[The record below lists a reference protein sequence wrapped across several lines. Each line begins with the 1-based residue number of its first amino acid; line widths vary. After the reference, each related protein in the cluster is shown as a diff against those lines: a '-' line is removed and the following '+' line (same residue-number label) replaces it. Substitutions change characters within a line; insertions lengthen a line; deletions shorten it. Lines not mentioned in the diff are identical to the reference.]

1 MALTQVTTRGIS
13 KGVEIVLS
21 QGLQGDP
28 SLSFSA
34 DEDTGLYSS
43 AAGYIDFTSNGTT
56 VLSIGPDG
64 LNFPSGAATPFLFNG
79 SPIVTFNSGS
89 LNVAN
94 GKQLIVPQGAVSAPS
109 IAYEGDT
116 DTGVFSSGDGQI
128 DFVSNGAVK
137 LSVNSSGLVL
147 PTGSTGSSINIT
159 NSLRNIYVSAND
171 TLATDSLTNNGRS
184 MNRPFKTIERAILE
198 AAVQSWQNGPGDEAG
213 EYGADLFEFFT
224 IIVFPGEYTIDN
236 RPGDATNANVLVK
249 TGYTDAT
256 LMENIYKMNAVNGG
270 VIVPRGTSIVGL
282 DLRKTIFRP
291 KYVPSPVDNSAGN
304 TALFRV
310 TGGCYF
316 WQFTVK
322 DTNLGNNTY
331 KSATATYTGSGADVM
346 PASHHKVTVFEYAS
360 YPDLSTYYSK
370 IDKFSVL
377 DDIVLQGNRYGD
389 ARDLLEANKNF
400 IAEVAVSRM
409 LTNFPSFSVPGGR
422 VNCEDDI
429 RDVVEAVAYNVA
441 YGANNKVHD
450 AANLYVNGGALQ
462 HLVGEETQSVYAFN
476 QARNIALEV
485 INNVSVTV
493 QTGDTALTQVKDL
506 TITADAATGS
516 NTDPASCA
524 NVKSAI
530 TTLFAIITDTISTP
544 ASLASVTKTS
554 PAVAPSSE
562 DYIQRIEENR
572 IVGSLAQATTADTVG
587 SASPYIF
594 NVSLR
599 SVFGM
604 NGLHADGSRATGFK
618 SMVLAQY
625 TGIGL
630 QKDNRAFV
638 GSNTAQGIVQTNAEG
653 NEYRVDPDS
662 EYRDDWRHFH
672 IKASND
678 GFLQVVSVFAVGN
691 ADHFLAE
698 SGGDMSITNSNSNFG
713 NVALKS
719 VSHRPT
725 AFTQDAGGYIVG
737 VAPPRGIDS
746 TKDNLVSMAEID
758 VATTVSKYGTAAAGG
773 SASTANFR
781 RIYIKI
787 NNKAELKE
795 SEIPEFYTTN
805 SSGTITKAELLVSGL
820 DYNLGKRNYSD
831 SNPEA
836 VYAFLPA
843 TPTDASSKLFGTRL
857 RARDASIDP
866 AVTQNSVSTKNDVR
880 SFYAWEYSQ
889 TVSGED
895 LGRVCLLVADQ
906 RAGGSSTINGIP
918 QTFNVT
924 LNGTNQYNDILTTST
939 VTVDAKLS
947 NASGTDVAATT
958 QSSPIKVRVT
968 VDGTTKQITNVAI
981 FQGTN
986 GNAGNLQAGQGFAVG
1001 NNLRLIDGVGTALGT
1016 RTGSGPV
1023 VISVATITSETGVT
1037 FAPGNNKPEGYI
1049 PFSSI
1054 GARYAP
1060 IDENDPLTSQ
1070 LPKELS
1076 LLRRLTQ
1083 RVDTSGDNQTSD
1095 GGTDQFEFD
1104 SNTTANIYIKRIT
1117 DDRNNFGD
1125 GELVWRAI
1133 YKMPKGTSGSQ
1144 ELKPPEA
1151 RFTLQLRDNAATYPF
1166 TYDGSN
1172 NFPKSYYIYRVE
1184 TLIDYKYTQRDGYY
1198 LLTMLDGNVYVK
1210 DDGAGNTSNFGNT
1223 IEYGVQTTSGAGYT
1237 VADTTIT
1244 GFGIS
1249 QNINYLYPEVDLDNP
1264 KWNPRPSLSR
1274 YRTDVGNTLPTDA
1287 SLASHGYD
1295 RITQYSITSEGM
1307 RGFLNNVL
1315 GGGSITAN
1323 LSNELNLTT
1332 YFGASS
1338 VSETKMIEPYTAA
1351 GDNTYGK
1358 NKSVVTEF
1366 VNDVPTF
1373 SDRCIMFGSNVTTS
1387 ATAGTPVNLHRPSI
1401 LRASGHTWEYVG
1413 YGPGN
1418 YSTGLPRFQTKVLSL
1433 QQQVNAQQIESSGGF
1448 VASSGTNSNGDFFI
1462 GNQII
1467 DTKGNQSSTLNFP
1480 KVKTSADNKLID
1492 FDDIGSLSSNSSA
1505 SSFNPSSFSA
1515 TLTESLASLQ
1525 QAQKNSF
1532 KTQNLDASAATI
1544 GTLKINTK
1552 LEIAST
1558 VFQTAGSY
1566 PAASQTEIGFT
1577 QRAQQDWFNLNK
1589 TSSDWTLQADRFI
1602 SPKDLDDWAVKNAF
1616 ITTVPADWPLALAD
1630 IPAAATFT
1638 VNNAGQV
1645 TDEASLQ
1652 LSSNFNMIPLGSITD
1667 PRWYDSSSTVTK
1679 LVLGSI
1685 TDISDYNG
1693 RSGNIYVTYPSEVK
1707 LGSILPENVWEPVDL
1722 NWRSIDDTTGAP
1734 VTYLKGTQFLITY
1747 YISGG
1752 KMIYV
1757 TNVIN

>member
-21 QGLQGDP
+21 QGLTGDP

-56 VLSIGPDG
+56 VLSIGPSG

-94 GKQLIVPQGAVSAPS
+94 GKQLIVPQGSVAAPS

-137 LSVNSSGLVL
+137 LSVNASGLVL

-184 MNRPFKTIERAILE
+184 MNRPFKTIERALLE

-213 EYGADLFEFFT
+213 EYGADLFEYFT
-224 IIVFPGEYTIDN
+224 IIVFPGEYNIDN

-249 TGYTDAT
+249 TGYTDETLLQNLYRLNAT
-256 LMENIYKMNAVNGG
+256 DGG
-270 VIVPRGTSIVGL
+270 VVVPRGTSIVGL

-291 KYVPSPVDNSAGN
+291 KYVPSPVDNSAGR
-304 TALFRV
+304 TALFCV

-322 DTNLGNNTY
+322 DTSLGNNTY
-331 KSATATYTGSGADVM
+331 KSASATYTGSGADVM
-346 PASHHKVTVFEYAS
+346 PASHHKLTVFEYAS
-360 YPDLSTYYSK
+360 YPDLDVYYSK
-370 IDKFSVL
+370 IDKYSVL

-389 ARDLLEANKNF
+389 ARDLLEANKRF
-400 IAEVAVSRM
+400 IAEVAVSRT
-409 LTNFPSFSVPGGR
+409 LTNFPTFSVPGGR
-422 VNCEDDI
+422 ANCEDDI
-429 RDVVEAVAYNVA
+429 EDVIEAVAYNVA
-441 YGANNKVHD
+441 YGANNQVWD

-462 HLVGEETQSVYAFN
+462 HLVGEETESVYAFN

-493 QTGDTALTQVKDL
+493 QAGDTTLTQVKDL
-506 TITADAATGS
+506 TITADSATGS

-524 NVKSAI
+524 NVRSAI
-530 TTLFAIITDTISTP
+530 TTLFAVVTATITTP
-544 ASLASVTKTS
+544 SSLAGVTRTT
-554 PAVAPSSE
+554 PAVAPASE

-572 IVGSLAQATTADTVG
+572 IVGSLAQASTADTVA

-638 GSNTAQGIVQTNAEG
+638 GTNTAQGIVQTNSEG

-662 EYRDDWRHFH
+662 VYRDDWRHFH

-719 VSHRPT
+719 ISHRPG
-725 AFTQDAGGYIVG
+725 AFTQDSGGYIIG

-746 TKDNLVSMAEID
+746 TKDNLISMAEID
-758 VATTVSKYGTAAAGG
+758 VGQTVTAYNAL
-773 SASTANFR
+773 SNANKGNFKK
-781 RIYIKI
+781 IYIKI
-787 NNKAELKE
+787 NGNSEVKE
-795 SEIPEFYTTN
+795 SDIPEFYTTN
-805 SSGTITKAELLVSGL
+805 SIGTITTAELLVSGL

-831 SNPEA
+831 NNPEA

-843 TPTDASSKLFGTRL
+843 TPTDATSKLFAARL

-866 AVTQNSVSTKNDVR
+866 AVSQNGVTTKNDIR

-889 TVSGED
+889 TSGGDD
-895 LGRVCLLVADQ
+895 LGRVCLLVNDFRTA
-906 RAGGSSTINGIP
+906 GSSTITGIP
-918 QTFNVT
+918 QTFNIT
-924 LNGTNQYNDILTTST
+924 SNGTNQYQDILTTTT
-939 VTVDAKLS
+939 VIVDAQLS
-947 NASGTDVAATT
+947 NSGGTPVASTG
-958 QSSPIKVRVT
+958 QSTPIKVNCT
-968 VDGTTKQITNVAI
+968 VDGTSKQITSVTIYNP
-981 FQGTN
+981 N
-986 GNAGNLQAGQGFAVG
+986 N
-1001 NNLRLIDGVGTALGT
+1001 NNLEAGSGFSTSDYLRLVDGVGTALGT
-1016 RTGSGPV
+1016 RTGSNPV
-1023 VISVATITSETGVT
+1023 VIQVATITSATGVS
-1037 FAPGNNKPEGYI
+1037 FAAGNIKPSGYI

-1054 GARYAP
+1054 GTRYSP
-1060 IDENDPLTSQ
+1060 YDTSDPLTSQ
-1070 LPKELS
+1070 SASELS

-1083 RVDTSGDNQTSD
+1083 RVDTNGDNQTSD
-1095 GGTDQFEFD
+1095 GGADNFEFD
-1104 SNTTANIYIKRIT
+1104 SNTTANIYIKRVS
-1117 DDRNNFGD
+1117 DDRSNFGN
-1125 GELVWRAI
+1125 GELLWRAI
-1133 YKMPKGTSGSQ
+1133 YKMPKGATGSQ
-1144 ELKPPEA
+1144 ELRPPEA
-1151 RFTLQLRDNAATYPF
+1151 RFTLQLRDTAATYPF

-1172 NFPKSYYIYRVE
+1172 NFPKSYYIYKVE
-1184 TLIDYKYTQRDGYY
+1184 PLIEYQYTQRDGYY
-1198 LLTMLDGNVYVK
+1198 LLTLLDGNVYVK

-1223 IEYGVQTTSGAGYT
+1223 IQYGVQTTSGSGYT
-1237 VADTTIT
+1237 VTDTTIT
-1244 GFGIS
+1244 GFGAP

-1264 KWNPRPSLSR
+1264 KWNPRPSVSR
-1274 YRTDVGNTLPTDA
+1274 YRTDVGNTLPIDS
-1287 SLASHGYD
+1287 SLATHGYD

-1315 GGGSITAN
+1315 GGGSITSN

-1338 VSETKMIEPYTAA
+1338 VSETKMIEPYTLSS
-1351 GDNTYGK
+1351 DNTYGK
-1358 NKSVVTEF
+1358 NLSVVTQF
-1366 VNDVPTF
+1366 VNNVPTF
-1373 SDRCIMFGSNVTTS
+1373 SSRCILFGSNVTTS

-1525 QAQKNSF
+1525 QAQQNSF
-1532 KTQNLDASAATI
+1532 KTANLEATTATV
-1544 GTLKINTK
+1544 GTLKIQSK
-1552 LEIAST
+1552 LEIASS
-1558 VFQTAGSY
+1558 VFQTSGNY
-1566 PAASQTEIGFT
+1566 PAASQTNIGFT

-1589 TSSDWTLQADRFI
+1589 TSADWTAQSDRFI

-1616 ITTVPADWPLALAD
+1616 ITTVPVDWPLALND
-1630 IPAAATFT
+1630 IPASQTFT

-1645 TDEASLQ
+1645 TDEESMQ
-1652 LSSNFNMIPLGSITD
+1652 LSSNFNMIPLGSVTD
-1667 PRWYDSSSTVTK
+1667 SRWYDTATTVTK

-1722 NWRSIDDTTGAP
+1722 NWRSIDDTSGAP

-1757 TNVIN
+1757 TNVVN

>member
-21 QGLQGDP
+21 QGLTGDP

-249 TGYTDAT
+249 TSYTDAT
-256 LMENIYKMNAVNGG
+256 LMENIYKMNAVSGG

-462 HLVGEETQSVYAFN
+462 HLVGEETESIYAFN

-530 TTLFAIITDTISTP
+530 TTLFAIITDTIATP
-544 ASLASVTKTS
+544 SSLAGVTKTS

-572 IVGSLAQATTADTVG
+572 VVGSLAQATTADTVG

-638 GSNTAQGIVQTNAEG
+638 GSNTAQGVVQTNAEG

-662 EYRDDWRHFH
+662 VYRDDWRHFH

-725 AFTQDAGGYIVG
+725 AFNQDAGGFIIG

-758 VATTVSKYGTAAAGG
+758 IGHTVSAYNALSNANKG
-773 SASTANFR
+773 NFR

-787 NNKAELKE
+787 GGKE
-795 SEIPEFYTTN
+795 EIKETDIPEFYTTN
-805 SSGTITKAELLVSGL
+805 SGGTITKAELLVSGL

-831 SNPEA
+831 SSPEA

-843 TPTDASSKLFGTRL
+843 TPTDATSKLFGARL
-857 RARDASIDP
+857 RPRNASIDP

-889 TVSGED
+889 TVNGED
-895 LGRVCLLVADQ
+895 LGRVCLLVDDQ
-906 RAGGSSTINGIP
+906 RAAGSSTITGIP
-918 QTFNVT
+918 QTFSVT
-924 LNGTNQYNDILTTST
+924 ANGTNQYNDILTTTT
-939 VTVDAKLS
+939 VLVDAKLS

-958 QSSPIKVRVT
+958 QSSPIKVNVT
-968 VDGTTKQITNVAI
+968 VDGGTKQITSVTIYNP
-981 FQGTN
+981 N
-986 GNAGNLQAGQGFAVG
+986 NNNLQAGSGFAVG
-1001 NNLRLIDGVGTALGT
+1001 NNLRLVDGVGTALGT

-1023 VISVATITSETGVT
+1023 VITVGTITSETGVS
-1037 FAPGNNKPEGYI
+1037 FAAGNIKPAGYI

-1054 GARYAP
+1054 GTRYYPFDTDSA
-1060 IDENDPLTSQ
+1060 LTAQPSTDY
-1070 LPKELS
+1070 LS

-1083 RVDTSGDNQTSD
+1083 RVDTNGDNQTSD
-1095 GGTDQFEFD
+1095 GGADLFEF
-1104 SNTTANIYIKRIT
+1104 SANTSANIYIKRIS
-1117 DDRNNFGD
+1117 DDRSNFGN
-1125 GELVWRAI
+1125 GELLWRAI

-1144 ELKPPEA
+1144 ELRPPEA

-1172 NFPKSYYIYRVE
+1172 NFPKSYYIYKVE
-1184 TLIDYKYTQRDGYY
+1184 PLIEYKYTQRDGYY

-1223 IEYGVQTTSGAGYT
+1223 IQYGVQTTSGSGYT
-1237 VADTTIT
+1237 VADTTVT
-1244 GFGIS
+1244 GFGIP

-1264 KWNPRPSLSR
+1264 KWNPRPSTSR
-1274 YRTDVGNTLPTDA
+1274 YRNDVGNTLPIDTN
-1287 SLASHGYD
+1287 LATHGYD
-1295 RITQYSITSEGM
+1295 RITQYSISSEGM

-1338 VSETKMIEPYTAA
+1338 VTETKMIEPYSAA
-1351 GDNTYGK
+1351 GDNSYGK

-1525 QAQKNSF
+1525 QAQQNSF
-1532 KTQNLDASAATI
+1532 KTANLEATAATI
-1544 GTLKINTK
+1544 GTLKIQSK
-1552 LEIAST
+1552 IEIASS
-1558 VFQTAGSY
+1558 VFQTSGNY
-1566 PAASQTEIGFT
+1566 PAASQTNIGFT
-1577 QRAQQDWFNLNK
+1577 QRAQQDWFNLSK
-1589 TSSDWTLQADRFI
+1589 TSADWTAQSDRFI
-1602 SPKDLDDWAVKNAF
+1602 SPKDLDDWANKNAF
-1616 ITTVPADWPLALAD
+1616 ITTVPADWPLALND

-1638 VNNAGQV
+1638 VNNAGNV
-1645 TDEASLQ
+1645 SDVASLQ

-1667 PRWYDSSSTVTK
+1667 PRWYDSTSTVTK

-1685 TDISDYNG
+1685 SNISDYNG

>member
-21 QGLQGDP
+21 AGLTGDP
-28 SLSFSA
+28 SLAWSG
-34 DEDTGLYSS
+34 DESTGLYSS
-43 AAGYIDFTSNGTT
+43 ATGTTDFTSTGTT
-56 VLSIGPDG
+56 VLSIGPNG
-64 LNFPSGAATPFLFNG
+64 INFPSGAATPFLFNG

-94 GKQLIVPQGAVSAPS
+94 GKQFIVPQGSVSAPS

-137 LSVNSSGLVL
+137 LSVNADGLVL

-184 MNRPFKTIERAILE
+184 LNRPFKTIERALLE
-198 AAVQSWQNGPGDEAG
+198 AAVQSWQNGPGNEAG

-224 IIVFPGEYTIDN
+224 IIIFPGEYTVDN
-236 RPGDATNANVLVK
+236 RPGDGTNANVLVR

-256 LMENIYKMNAVNGG
+256 LMDNIYRLNAVNGG
-270 VIVPRGTSIVGL
+270 IVVPRGTSLVGL
-282 DLRKTIFRP
+282 DLRKTIIRP
-291 KYVPSPVDNSAGN
+291 KYVPSPVDNSAGRS
-304 TALFRV
+304 AIFRV

-316 WQFTVK
+316 WQFTIK
-322 DTNLGNNTY
+322 DTILGNNTY
-331 KSATATYTGSGADVM
+331 KSASSTYTGSGADVM
-346 PASHHKVTVFEYAS
+346 PASHHKLTVFEYAS

-370 IDKFSVL
+370 IDKFSIL
-377 DDIVLQGNRYGD
+377 DDIVLQGNRFGD
-389 ARDLLEANKNF
+389 ARDLLEANKKF

-429 RDVVEAVAYNVA
+429 EDVVEAIAYNVA
-441 YGANNKVHD
+441 FGANNKTWD

-462 HLVGEETQSVYAFN
+462 HLVGEETESIYAFN

-493 QTGDTALTQVKDL
+493 QTGDTNLTQVKDL
-506 TITADAATGS
+506 TITADPATGS
-516 NTDPASCA
+516 NTDAASCA
-524 NVKSAI
+524 NVRSAI
-530 TTLFAIITDTISTP
+530 TTLFALVTNTITTP
-544 ASLASVTKTS
+544 SSLAGVTRTT

-572 IVGSLAQATTADTVG
+572 IVGSLAQASTADTVA

-599 SVFGM
+599 SVFGL

-630 QKDNRAFV
+630 QKDNRAFI
-638 GSNTAQGIVQTNAEG
+638 GSNTAQGIVQTNAQG
-653 NEYRVDPDS
+653 NEYRIDPDS
-662 EYRDDWRHFH
+662 VYRDDWRHFH

-719 VSHRPT
+719 VSHRPQS
-725 AFTQDAGGYIVG
+725 FTQDSGGFIVG

-746 TKDNLVSMAEID
+746 SKDTLISMAEID
-758 VATTVSKYGTAAAGG
+758 VGQTVSAYNALSNSNKG
-773 SASTANFR
+773 NFK

-787 NNKAELKE
+787 GGKSEIKE
-795 SEIPEFYTTN
+795 SEIPEFYTTD
-805 SSGTITKAELLVSGL
+805 SSDNVTKAELLVSGI

-831 SNPEA
+831 NTPEA

-843 TPTDASSKLFGTRL
+843 TPTDATSQLFGARL
-857 RARDASIDP
+857 RARNASIDP
-866 AVTQNSVSTKNDVR
+866 AVTQNSVATKNDVR

-889 TVSGED
+889 TVSGDD
-895 LGRVCLLVADQ
+895 LGRVCLLVDDG
-906 RAGGSSTINGIP
+906 RAAGSSNITGIP
-918 QTFNVT
+918 QTFSVT
-924 LNGTNQYNDILTTST
+924 QGGSNQYQDILTTST
-939 VTVDAKLS
+939 ILVDAKVS
-947 NASGTDVAATT
+947 NSSGVDVQNPT
-958 QSSPIKVRVT
+958 QSSPIKVQVT
-968 VDGTTKQITNVAI
+968 VDGTSKQITAVNI
-981 FQGTN
+981 YDPN
-986 GNAGNLQAGQGFAVG
+986 NNNLEAGSGFAV
-1001 NNLRLIDGVGTALGT
+1001 NDYLRLIDGVGTGLGT
-1016 RTGSGPV
+1016 RTGSDIT
-1023 VISVATITSETGVT
+1023 VIQVGTITSETGVS
-1037 FAPGNNKPEGYI
+1037 FAAGNIKPIGYI

-1054 GARYAP
+1054 GTRYYPLIEDTA
-1060 IDENDPLTSQ
+1060 LTSQ
-1070 LPKELS
+1070 SAPYLS

-1083 RVDTSGDNQTSD
+1083 RVDTNGDNQTSD
-1095 GGTDQFEFD
+1095 GGADNFEFNAD
-1104 SNTTANIYIKRIT
+1104 TTVNIYIKRLT
-1117 DDRNNFGD
+1117 DNRSSFGN

-1133 YKMPKGTSGSQ
+1133 YKMPKGTTGSQ
-1144 ELKPPEA
+1144 ELRPPEA
-1151 RFTLQLRDNAATYPF
+1151 RFTIQLRDNAATYPF

-1172 NFPKSYYIYRVE
+1172 SFPRSYYIYRVE
-1184 TLIDYKYTQRDGYY
+1184 PLIEYQYTARDGYY
-1198 LLTMLDGNVYVK
+1198 LLTLLDGNIYTK
-1210 DDGAGNTSNFGNT
+1210 NDNTTFGNT
-1223 IEYGVQTTSGAGYT
+1223 IEFGSQTVSGEGYT
-1237 VADTTIT
+1237 VTDTTIT

-1249 QNINYLYPEVDLDNP
+1249 QNINYLYPETDLDNP
-1264 KWNPRPSLSR
+1264 KWNPRPALSK
-1274 YRTDVGNTLPTDA
+1274 YRDDVGNTLPIDDNLT
-1287 SLASHGYD
+1287 SHGYD
-1295 RITQYSITSEGM
+1295 RITQYSITSESM

-1323 LSNELNLTT
+1323 LTNELNLTT

-1338 VSETKMIEPYTAA
+1338 VSENKMIEPYTASS
-1351 GDNTYGK
+1351 DNAYGK
-1358 NKSVVTEF
+1358 DKPVVTEF
-1366 VNDVPTF
+1366 ASNIPQF
-1373 SDRCIMFGSNVTTS
+1373 SDRNILFGNNITSS
-1387 ATAGTPVNLHRPSI
+1387 ATAGVPVNLHRPSI

-1462 GNQII
+1462 GNQVI

-1480 KVKTSADNKLID
+1480 KVKTSAENKLID

-1505 SSFNPSSFSA
+1505 SSFNPSSFSNA
-1515 TLTESLASLQ
+1515 LTESLASLQ
-1525 QAQKNSF
+1525 QAQQNSF
-1532 KTQNLDASAATI
+1532 KTANLSADSATI
-1544 GTLKINTK
+1544 GTLKITSS

-1558 VFQTAGSY
+1558 VFQTTGNY
-1566 PAASQTEIGFT
+1566 PASSQTTIGFS
-1577 QRAQQDWFNLNK
+1577 QRAQQDWFNLDK
-1589 TSSDWTLQADRFI
+1589 SSNDWNAQADRYI
-1602 SPKDLDDWAVKNAF
+1602 SPKDLDDWANKNAF

-1630 IPAAATFT
+1630 IPAAAQFT
-1638 VNNAGQV
+1638 VNNAGNV
-1645 TDEASLQ
+1645 TDTESLIV
-1652 LSSNFNMIPLGSITD
+1652 SSNFNMVPLGSITD
-1667 PRWYDSSSTVTK
+1667 ARWYDSSSTVTK
-1679 LVLGSI
+1679 LVMGSI
-1685 TDISDYNG
+1685 SNLANYNG
-1693 RSGNIYVTYPSEVK
+1693 RSGAVYVTYPSEVK

-1722 NWRSIDDTTGAP
+1722 NWRSLDDLTGQP
-1734 VTYLKGTQFLITY
+1734 VTYLKGTIFLITY
-1747 YISGG
+1747 YINDG

-1757 TNVIN
+1757 TNVIS

>member
-21 QGLQGDP
+21 SGLTGDP
-28 SLSFSA
+28 SLAWSG
-34 DEDTGLYSS
+34 DESTGLYSS
-43 AAGYIDFTSNGTT
+43 ATGYTDFTTTGTT
-56 VLSIGPDG
+56 ILSIGPNG
-64 LNFPSGAATPFLFNG
+64 INFPSGAATPFLFNG

-89 LNVAN
+89 LNVAS
-94 GKQLIVPQGAVSAPS
+94 GKQFIVPQGSVSAPS

-137 LSVNSSGLVL
+137 LSVNASGLVL

-184 MNRPFKTIERAILE
+184 LNRPFKSIERALLE
-198 AAVQSWQNGPGDEAG
+198 AAVQSWQNGPGDESG

-236 RPGDATNANVLVK
+236 RPGDATNANVLVN
-249 TGYTDAT
+249 TSYTDAT
-256 LMENIYKMNAVNGG
+256 LMENIYRLNAVNGG
-270 VIVPRGTSIVGL
+270 VIVPRGTSLVGL
-282 DLRKTIFRP
+282 DLRKTIIRP
-291 KYVPSPVDNSAGN
+291 KYVPSPVDNSAQRS
-304 TALFRV
+304 ALFRV

-322 DTNLGNNTY
+322 DTILGNNTY
-331 KSATATYTGSGADVM
+331 KSATSTYTGTGADVM
-346 PASHHKVTVFEYAS
+346 PASHHKLTAFEYAS
-360 YPDLSTYYSK
+360 YPDLDTYYTK
-370 IDKFSVL
+370 IDKYSVL
-377 DDIVLQGNRYGD
+377 DDIVLQGNRFGD
-389 ARDLLEANKNF
+389 ARDLIIANKKF

-409 LTNFPSFSVPGGR
+409 LTNFSSFSVPGGR

-429 RDVVEAVAYNVA
+429 EDVLEAVGFNVA
-441 YGANNKVHD
+441 YGANSKVWD

-462 HLVGEETQSVYAFN
+462 HLVGEETESIYAFN

-493 QTGDTALTQVKDL
+493 QVGDTSLTQVKDL
-506 TITADAATGS
+506 TITADPTTSS
-516 NTDPASCA
+516 NTDANSCA

-530 TTLFAIITDTISTP
+530 TNMFALVTNTITTP
-544 ASLASVTKTS
+544 TSLASVTRTT
-554 PAVAPSSE
+554 PAVAPASE

-572 IVGSLAQATTADTVG
+572 IVGSLAQASTADTVA

-599 SVFGM
+599 SVFGL

-630 QKDNRAFV
+630 QKDNRAFL
-638 GSNTAQGIVQTNAEG
+638 GTNIAQGIVQTNSDG

-662 EYRDDWRHFH
+662 VYRDDWRHFH

-698 SGGDMSITNSNSNFG
+698 TGGDMSITNSNSNFG

-719 VSHRPT
+719 VSHRPQS
-725 AFTQDAGGYIVG
+725 FTQDSGGFIIG
-737 VAPPRGIDS
+737 VTPPRGIDS
-746 TKDNLVSMAEID
+746 TKDNLVSMSEID
-758 VATTVSKYGTAAAGG
+758 VGQTVAGYNALSNSNKG
-773 SASTANFR
+773 NYK

-787 NNKAELKE
+787 GGVSELKE
-795 SEIPEFYTTN
+795 SDIPEFYTTN
-805 SSGTITKAELLVSGL
+805 SSDVVTKAELLVSGL

-831 SNPEA
+831 NSPEA

-843 TPTDASSKLFGTRL
+843 TPTDATSKLFGARL

-866 AVTQNSVSTKNDVR
+866 ATSQNGTATKNDVR

-889 TVSGED
+889 TVGGED
-895 LGRVCLLVADQ
+895 LGRVCLLVDDN
-906 RAGGSSTINGIP
+906 RAAGSSTITGIP
-918 QTFNVT
+918 QSFSVT
-924 LNGTNQYNDILTTST
+924 QGGSNTYSDILTTT
-939 VTVDAKLS
+939 TILVDAKVS
-947 NASGTDVAATT
+947 DSSGNDVANPT
-958 QSSPIKVRVT
+958 QSSPIKVNVT
-968 VDGTTKQITNVAI
+968 VDGTSKQITAVTIYNP
-981 FQGTN
+981 N
-986 GNAGNLQAGQGFAVG
+986 SNNLEAGSLFAVG
-1001 NNLRLIDGVGTALGT
+1001 NNLRLIDGVGTGLGT
-1016 RTGSGPV
+1016 RGPGGAPIPVIQVGS
-1023 VISVATITSETGVT
+1023 ITSETGVS
-1037 FAPGNNKPEGYI
+1037 FAAGNIKPIGYI

-1054 GARYAP
+1054 GTRYYP
-1060 IDENDPLTSQ
+1060 ILDDTALTAQ
-1070 LPKELS
+1070 GAGYLS

-1083 RVDTSGDNQTSD
+1083 RVDTNGDNQTSD
-1095 GGTDQFEFD
+1095 GGADQFEFD
-1104 SNTTANIYIKRIT
+1104 ANTSVNIYIKRIS
-1117 DDRNNFGD
+1117 DNRSASGN

-1133 YKMPKGTSGSQ
+1133 YKMPKGASGSQ
-1144 ELKPPEA
+1144 ELKPPEP
-1151 RFTLQLRDNAATYPF
+1151 RFTLQLRDNAAVYPF

-1172 NFPKSYYIYRVE
+1172 NFPKSYYIYKVE
-1184 TLIDYKYTQRDGYY
+1184 PLIEYKYTDRDGYY
-1198 LLTMLDGNVYVK
+1198 MLTLLDGNIYTK
-1210 DDGAGNTSNFGNT
+1210 SDNSTFGNT
-1223 IEYGVQTTSGAGYT
+1223 VEYGVQTTSGTGYT

-1244 GFGIS
+1244 GFGLS
-1249 QNINYLYPEVDLDNP
+1249 QNINYLYPETDLDNP
-1264 KWNPRPSLSR
+1264 KWNPRPSLSK
-1274 YRTDVGNTLPTDA
+1274 YRDDVGNTLPVDD

-1307 RGFLNNVL
+1307 RGFLNNIL

-1323 LSNELNLTT
+1323 LTNELNLTT

-1338 VSETKMIEPYTAA
+1338 VSETKMIEPYTVA

-1358 NKSVVTEF
+1358 NKPIVTSF
-1366 VNDVPTF
+1366 ASNIPTF
-1373 SDRCIMFGSNVTTS
+1373 SDRNILFGSNVTSS
-1387 ATAGTPVNLHRPSI
+1387 ATAGVPVNLHRPSI

-1462 GNQII
+1462 GNQVI
-1467 DTKGNQSSTLNFP
+1467 DTKGNKSSTLNFP
-1480 KVKTSADNKLID
+1480 KVKTSAENKLID

-1525 QAQKNSF
+1525 QAQQNSF
-1532 KTQNLDASAATI
+1532 KTLNLDADSATI
-1544 GTLKINTK
+1544 GTLKITST
-1552 LEIAST
+1552 LDIAST
-1558 VFQTAGSY
+1558 VFQTPGNY
-1566 PAASQTEIGFT
+1566 PAASQTDVGFT

-1589 TSSDWTLQADRFI
+1589 TTADWTAQANRFI
-1602 SPKDLDDWAVKNAF
+1602 SPKDLDDWANKNAF

-1630 IPAAATFT
+1630 IPALASFT
-1638 VNNAGQV
+1638 VNNAGNV
-1645 TDEASLQ
+1645 TDTASLVI
-1652 LSSNFNMIPLGSITD
+1652 SSNFNMTPLGSITD
-1667 PRWYDSSSTVTK
+1667 ARWYDTTTTVTK

-1685 TDISDYNG
+1685 SNLSDYNG
-1693 RSGNIYVTYPSEVK
+1693 RSGAVYVTYPSEVK
-1707 LGSILPENVWEPVDL
+1707 LGSILPENVWSPVDL
-1722 NWRSIDDTTGAP
+1722 NWRSIDDLTGQP
-1734 VTYLKGTQFLITY
+1734 VTYLKGTVFLVTY

-1752 KMIYV
+1752 KMVYV
-1757 TNVIN
+1757 TNVIS

>member
-21 QGLQGDP
+21 QGLTGDP

-56 VLSIGPDG
+56 VLSIGPNG

-94 GKQLIVPQGAVSAPS
+94 GKQLIVPQGSVSAPS

-137 LSVNSSGLVL
+137 LSVNASGLVL

-236 RPGDATNANVLVK
+236 RPGDATNANVLVR

-256 LMENIYKMNAVNGG
+256 LMENIYKMNAVTGG

-322 DTNLGNNTY
+322 DTILGNNTY
-331 KSATATYTGSGADVM
+331 KSASSTYTGTGADVM

-389 ARDLLEANKNF
+389 ARDLLEANKKF
-400 IAEVAVSRM
+400 IAEVAVSRT

-429 RDVVEAVAYNVA
+429 EDVIEAVAYNVA
-441 YGANNKVHD
+441 YGANNKVWD

-462 HLVGEETQSVYAFN
+462 HLVGEQTESVYAFN

-516 NTDPASCA
+516 NTDANSCA
-524 NVKSAI
+524 NVRSAI
-530 TTLFAIITDTISTP
+530 TTLFAVVTDTITTP
-544 ASLASVTKTS
+544 TSLAGVTRTT
-554 PAVAPSSE
+554 PAVAPASE

-572 IVGSLAQATTADTVG
+572 IVGSLAQASTADTVG

-630 QKDNRAFV
+630 QKDNRAFI
-638 GSNTAQGIVQTNAEG
+638 GSNTAQGIVQTNAQG
-653 NEYRVDPDS
+653 NEYRIDPDS
-662 EYRDDWRHFH
+662 DYRDDWRHFH

-719 VSHRPT
+719 VSHRPA
-725 AFTQDAGGYIVG
+725 AFTQDSGGYIVG

-746 TKDNLVSMAEID
+746 TKDNLISMAEID
-758 VATTVSKYGTAAAGG
+758 VGHTVTSYNALSNSNKG
-773 SASTANFR
+773 NFR

-787 NNKAELKE
+787 GGKDEIKE
-795 SEIPEFYTTN
+795 TDIPEFYTTN
-805 SSGTITKAELLVSGL
+805 SGGTVTKAELLVSGL

-831 SNPEA
+831 SSPEA

-843 TPTDASSKLFGTRL
+843 TPTDATSKLFAARL
-857 RARDASIDP
+857 RARNASIDP
-866 AVTQNSVSTKNDVR
+866 AVTQNGNATKNDVR

-895 LGRVCLLVADQ
+895 LGRVCLLVDDQ
-906 RAGGSSTINGIP
+906 RAAGSSNITGIP
-918 QTFNVT
+918 QTFSVT
-924 LNGTNQYNDILTTST
+924 ANGTNQYNDILTTTT
-939 VTVDAKLS
+939 VLVDAKLS
-947 NASGTDVAATT
+947 NASGTDVTPTT
-958 QSSPIKVRVT
+958 QSSPIKVNVT
-968 VDGTTKQITNVAI
+968 VDGTSKQITSVTIYNP
-981 FQGTN
+981 
-986 GNAGNLQAGQGFAVG
+986 GNNNLEAGSGFAVG

-1023 VISVATITSETGVT
+1023 VITVGTITSETGVS
-1037 FAPGNNKPEGYI
+1037 FAAGNIKPAGYI

-1054 GARYAP
+1054 GTRYYPFDTDSA
-1060 IDENDPLTSQ
+1060 LTAQTNSNY
-1070 LPKELS
+1070 LS

-1083 RVDTSGDNQTSD
+1083 RVDTNGDNQTSD
-1095 GGTDQFEFD
+1095 GGADQFEFGA
-1104 SNTTANIYIKRIT
+1104 NTSANIYIKRIS
-1117 DDRNNFGD
+1117 DDRSNFGN
-1125 GELVWRAI
+1125 GELLWRAI

-1144 ELKPPEA
+1144 ELRPPEA
-1151 RFTLQLRDNAATYPF
+1151 RFTLQLRDSAATYPF

-1172 NFPKSYYIYRVE
+1172 NFPKSYYIYKVE
-1184 TLIDYKYTQRDGYY
+1184 PLIEYKYTQRDGYY

-1223 IEYGVQTTSGAGYT
+1223 IEYGVQTTSGSGYT

-1244 GFGIS
+1244 GFGAP

-1264 KWNPRPSLSR
+1264 KWNPRPSTSR
-1274 YRTDVGNTLPTDA
+1274 YRSDVGNTLPIDS

-1338 VSETKMIEPYTAA
+1338 VSETKMIEPYSAA
-1351 GDNTYGK
+1351 GDNSYGK
-1358 NKSVVTEF
+1358 NESVVTEF
-1366 VNDVPTF
+1366 VSDVPTF
-1373 SDRCIMFGSNVTTS
+1373 SSRCILFGSNITTS

-1525 QAQKNSF
+1525 QAQQNSF
-1532 KTQNLDASAATI
+1532 KTANLEATTATI
-1544 GTLKINTK
+1544 GTLKIQSK
-1552 LEIAST
+1552 IEIASS
-1558 VFQTAGSY
+1558 VFQTSGNY
-1566 PAASQTEIGFT
+1566 PAASQTNIGFT
-1577 QRAQQDWFNLNK
+1577 QRAQQDWFNLSK
-1589 TSSDWTLQADRFI
+1589 TSADWTAQSDRFI
-1602 SPKDLDDWAVKNAF
+1602 SPKDLDDWANKNAF
-1616 ITTVPADWPLALAD
+1616 ITTVPADWPLALND
-1630 IPAAATFT
+1630 IPAAASFT
-1638 VNNAGQV
+1638 VNNAGNV
-1645 TDEASLQ
+1645 TDTASLQ

-1667 PRWYDSSSTVTK
+1667 ARWYDSASTVTK

-1685 TDISDYNG
+1685 SNISDYNG

-1757 TNVIN
+1757 TNTIN

>member
-21 QGLQGDP
+21 SGLTGDP
-28 SLSFSA
+28 SLAWSG
-34 DEDTGLYSS
+34 DESTGLYSS
-43 AAGYIDFTSNGTT
+43 ATGYTDFTTTGTT
-56 VLSIGPDG
+56 ILSIGPNG
-64 LNFPSGAATPFLFNG
+64 INFPSGAATPFLFNG

-89 LNVAN
+89 LNVAS
-94 GKQLIVPQGAVSAPS
+94 GKQFIVPQGSVSAPS

-137 LSVNSSGLVL
+137 LSVNADGLVL

-184 MNRPFKTIERAILE
+184 LNRPFKSIERALLE
-198 AAVQSWQNGPGDEAG
+198 AAVQSWQNGPGNESG
-213 EYGADLFEFFT
+213 EYGADLFEYFT
-224 IIVFPGEYTIDN
+224 IMVFPGEYTIDN
-236 RPGDATNANVLVK
+236 RPGDATNASVLVK
-249 TGYTDAT
+249 TSYTDET
-256 LMENIYKMNAVNGG
+256 LMENIYKLNAVTGG
-270 VIVPRGTSIVGL
+270 VIVPRGTSLVGL
-282 DLRKTIFRP
+282 DLRKTIIRP
-291 KYVPSPVDNSAGN
+291 KYVPSPVDNSAARS
-304 TALFRV
+304 ALFRV

-322 DTNLGNNTY
+322 DTILGNNTY
-331 KSATATYTGSGADVM
+331 KSATSTYTGTGADIM
-346 PASHHKVTVFEYAS
+346 PASHHKLTAFEYAS
-360 YPDLSTYYSK
+360 YPDLDTYYSK
-370 IDKFSVL
+370 IDKYSVL
-377 DDIVLQGNRYGD
+377 DDIVLQGNRFGD
-389 ARDLLEANKNF
+389 ARDLIIANKKF

-409 LTNFPSFSVPGGR
+409 LTNFSSFTVPGGR

-429 RDVVEAVAYNVA
+429 EDVLEAVGFNVA
-441 YGANNKVHD
+441 YGANSQVWD

-462 HLVGEETQSVYAFN
+462 HLVGEETESVYAFN

-493 QTGDTALTQVKDL
+493 QSGDTTLTQVKDL
-506 TITADAATGS
+506 TITADPNTGS
-516 NTDPASCA
+516 NTDAASCA

-530 TTLFAIITDTISTP
+530 TSMFALITDTIATP
-544 ASLASVTKTS
+544 TSLAGVTRTN

-572 IVGSLAQATTADTVG
+572 IVGSLAQASTADTVA

-599 SVFGM
+599 STFGL

-630 QKDNRAFV
+630 QKDNRAFL
-638 GSNTAQGIVQTNAEG
+638 GSNTSQGIVQTNADG

-662 EYRDDWRHFH
+662 VYRDSWRHFH

-698 SGGDMSITNSNSNFG
+698 TGGDMSITNSNSNFG

-719 VSHRPT
+719 VSHRPQS
-725 AFTQDAGGYIVG
+725 FTQDSGGFIVG

-746 TKDNLVSMAEID
+746 TKDTLISMSEID
-758 VATTVSKYGTAAAGG
+758 VGQTVAGYNALSNATKG
-773 SASTANFR
+773 NFK

-787 NNKAELKE
+787 GGKSEIKE
-795 SEIPEFYTTN
+795 SEVPEFYTTD
-805 SSGTITKAELLVSGL
+805 SSDNVTKAELLVSGI

-831 SNPEA
+831 STPEA

-843 TPTDASSKLFGTRL
+843 TPTDATSQLFGARL

-866 AVTQNSVSTKNDVR
+866 ATSQNSTATKNDVR

-889 TVSGED
+889 TVSGDD
-895 LGRVCLLVADQ
+895 LGRVCLLVDDG
-906 RAGGSSTINGIP
+906 RAPGSSNVTGIP
-918 QTFNVT
+918 QSFSVT
-924 LNGTNQYNDILTTST
+924 QGATNQYQDILTTST
-939 VTVDAKLS
+939 ILVDANVS
-947 NASGTDVAATT
+947 NSSGVDVANPT
-958 QSSPIKVRVT
+958 QSSPIKVNVT
-968 VDGTTKQITNVAI
+968 VDGTSKQITAVTI
-981 FQGTN
+981 YDPS
-986 GNAGNLQAGQGFAVG
+986 GNNYEAGSGFAVG
-1001 NNLRLIDGVGTALGT
+1001 DNLRLIDGVGTGLGT
-1016 RTGSGPV
+1016 KTGAAIPV
-1023 VISVATITSETGVT
+1023 IQVGSITSETGVS
-1037 FAPGNNKPEGYI
+1037 FDAGNIKPIGYI
-1049 PFSSI
+1049 PFSSV
-1054 GARYAP
+1054 GTRYYPLTEDTA
-1060 IDENDPLTSQ
+1060 LTSQ
-1070 LPKELS
+1070 TAPYLS

-1083 RVDTSGDNQTSD
+1083 RVDTNGDNQTVD
-1095 GGTDQFEFD
+1095 GGADQFEFD
-1104 SNTTANIYIKRIT
+1104 SDTTVNIYIKRFT
-1117 DDRNNFGD
+1117 DNRSSFGN

-1133 YKMPKGTSGSQ
+1133 YKMPKGASGSQ
-1144 ELKPPEA
+1144 ELRPPEA
-1151 RFTLQLRDNAATYPF
+1151 RFTIQLRDNAAVYPF

-1172 NFPKSYYIYRVE
+1172 SFPRSYYIYKVE
-1184 TLIDYKYTQRDGYY
+1184 PLIEYKYTQRDGYY
-1198 LLTMLDGNVYVK
+1198 LLTMLDGNIYTK
-1210 DDGAGNTSNFGNT
+1210 NDNSTFGNT
-1223 IEYGVQTTSGAGYT
+1223 IEFGTQTTSGDGYT
-1237 VADTTIT
+1237 VTDTTIT

-1249 QNINYLYPEVDLDNP
+1249 QNINYLYPETDLDNP
-1264 KWNPRPSLSR
+1264 KWNPRPSLSK
-1274 YRTDVGNTLPTDA
+1274 YRDDVGNSLPIDD

-1323 LSNELNLTT
+1323 LTNELNLTT

-1338 VSETKMIEPYTAA
+1338 VSETKMIEPYSSA
-1351 GDNTYGK
+1351 GDNVYGK
-1358 NKSVVTEF
+1358 NKGVVSEF
-1366 VNDVPTF
+1366 VNNVPQF
-1373 SDRCIMFGSNVTTS
+1373 SDRNILFGNNITSS
-1387 ATAGTPVNLHRPSI
+1387 ATAGVPVNLHRPSI

-1433 QQQVNAQQIESSGGF
+1433 QQQVNAQQIEASGGF

-1462 GNQII
+1462 GNQVI

-1480 KVKTSADNKLID
+1480 KVKTSAENKLID

-1505 SSFNPSSFSA
+1505 SSFNPSSFSNA
-1515 TLTESLASLQ
+1515 LTESLASLQ
-1525 QAQKNSF
+1525 QAQQNSF
-1532 KTQNLDASAATI
+1532 KTANLSADSATI
-1544 GTLKINTK
+1544 GTLKITSS

-1558 VFQTAGSY
+1558 VFQTSGNY
-1566 PAASQTEIGFT
+1566 PASSQTTIGFS

-1589 TSSDWTLQADRFI
+1589 SSNDWTAQADRYI
-1602 SPKDLDDWAVKNAF
+1602 SPKDLDDWANKNAF

-1630 IPAAATFT
+1630 IPAAASFT
-1638 VNNAGQV
+1638 VNNAGNV
-1645 TDEASLQ
+1645 TDTASLIV
-1652 LSSNFNMIPLGSITD
+1652 SSNFNMVPLGSIVD
-1667 PRWYDSSSTVTK
+1667 ARWYDSSLTVTK
-1679 LVLGSI
+1679 LVMGSI
-1685 TDISDYNG
+1685 SNLANYNG
-1693 RSGNIYVTYPSEVK
+1693 RSGAVYVTYPSEVK
-1707 LGSILPENVWEPVDL
+1707 LASILPENVWEPVDL
-1722 NWRSIDDTTGAP
+1722 NWRSIDDTTGQP
-1734 VTYLKGTQFLITY
+1734 VTYLKGTVFLITY
-1747 YISGG
+1747 YINGG

-1757 TNVIN
+1757 TNVVS

>member
-21 QGLQGDP
+21 QGLTGDP
-28 SLSFSA
+28 SLSFSS

-56 VLSIGPDG
+56 VLSIGPNG

-94 GKQLIVPQGAVSAPS
+94 GKQLIVPQGSVSAPS

-137 LSVNSSGLVL
+137 LSVNASGLVL

-236 RPGDATNANVLVK
+236 RPGDATNANVLVR

-256 LMENIYKMNAVNGG
+256 LMENIYKMNAVTGG

-322 DTNLGNNTY
+322 DTILGNNTY
-331 KSATATYTGSGADVM
+331 KSASSTYTGTGADVM

-389 ARDLLEANKNF
+389 ARDLLEANKKF

-429 RDVVEAVAYNVA
+429 EDVIEAVAYNVA
-441 YGANNKVHD
+441 YGANNKVWD

-462 HLVGEETQSVYAFN
+462 HLVGEENESIYAFN

-493 QTGDTALTQVKDL
+493 QTGDTSLTQVKDL

-516 NTDPASCA
+516 NTDPNSCA
-524 NVKSAI
+524 NVRSAI
-530 TTLFAIITDTISTP
+530 TTLFTIVTDTISTP
-544 ASLASVTKTS
+544 SSLAGVTRTT

-638 GSNTAQGIVQTNAEG
+638 GSNTAQGVVQTNAEG

-662 EYRDDWRHFH
+662 VYRDDWRHFH

-719 VSHRPT
+719 VSHRPA
-725 AFTQDAGGYIVG
+725 AFTQDSGGYIVG

-746 TKDNLVSMAEID
+746 TKDNLISMAEID
-758 VATTVSKYGTAAAGG
+758 VGHTVSAYNALSNANKG
-773 SASTANFR
+773 NFR

-787 NNKAELKE
+787 GGKDEIKE
-795 SEIPEFYTTN
+795 TDIPEFYTTN
-805 SSGTITKAELLVSGL
+805 SGGTVTKAELLVSGL

-831 SNPEA
+831 SSPEA

-843 TPTDASSKLFGTRL
+843 TPTDATSKLFAARL
-857 RARDASIDP
+857 RARNASIDP
-866 AVTQNSVSTKNDVR
+866 AVTQNGNATKNDVR

-895 LGRVCLLVADQ
+895 LGRVCLLVDDS
-906 RAGGSSTINGIP
+906 RAAGSSNITGIP
-918 QTFNVT
+918 QTFSVT
-924 LNGTNQYNDILTTST
+924 ANGTNQYNDILTTTT
-939 VTVDAKLS
+939 VLVDAKLS
-947 NASGTDVAATT
+947 NSSGTDVTPTT
-958 QSSPIKVRVT
+958 QSSPIKVNVT
-968 VDGTTKQITNVAI
+968 VDGTSKQITSVTIYNP
-981 FQGTN
+981 
-986 GNAGNLQAGQGFAVG
+986 GNNNLEAGSGFAVG

-1023 VISVATITSETGVT
+1023 VITVGTITSETGVS
-1037 FAPGNNKPEGYI
+1037 FAAGNIKPSGYI

-1054 GARYAP
+1054 GTRYYPFDTDSA
-1060 IDENDPLTSQ
+1060 LTAQ
-1070 LPKELS
+1070 PNATYLS
-1076 LLRRLTQ
+1076 LLKRLTQ
-1083 RVDTSGDNQTSD
+1083 RVDTNGDNQTSD
-1095 GGTDQFEFD
+1095 GGADQFEFGA
-1104 SNTTANIYIKRIT
+1104 NTSANIYIKRIS
-1117 DDRNNFGD
+1117 DDRSNFGN
-1125 GELVWRAI
+1125 GELLWRAI

-1144 ELKPPEA
+1144 ELRPPEA

-1172 NFPKSYYIYRVE
+1172 NFPKSYYIYKVE
-1184 TLIDYKYTQRDGYY
+1184 PLIEYKYTQRDGYY

-1223 IEYGVQTTSGAGYT
+1223 IEYGVQTTSGSGYT

-1244 GFGIS
+1244 GFGIP

-1264 KWNPRPSLSR
+1264 KWNPRPSTSR
-1274 YRTDVGNTLPTDA
+1274 YRSDVGNTLPIDS

-1338 VSETKMIEPYTAA
+1338 VSETKMIEPYSASS
-1351 GDNTYGK
+1351 DNSYGK
-1358 NKSVVTEF
+1358 NESVVTEF

-1373 SDRCIMFGSNVTTS
+1373 SSRCILFGSNITTS

-1525 QAQKNSF
+1525 QAQQNSF
-1532 KTQNLDASAATI
+1532 KTANLEATTATI
-1544 GTLKINTK
+1544 GTLKIQSK
-1552 LEIAST
+1552 IEIASS
-1558 VFQTAGSY
+1558 VFQTSGNY
-1566 PAASQTEIGFT
+1566 PAASQTNIGFT
-1577 QRAQQDWFNLNK
+1577 QRAQQDWFNLSK
-1589 TSSDWTLQADRFI
+1589 TSADWTAQSDRFI
-1602 SPKDLDDWAVKNAF
+1602 SPKDLDDWANKNAF
-1616 ITTVPADWPLALAD
+1616 ITTVPADWPLALND

-1638 VNNAGQV
+1638 VNNAGNV
-1645 TDEASLQ
+1645 TDTASLQ

-1667 PRWYDSSSTVTK
+1667 ARWYDSASTVTK

-1685 TDISDYNG
+1685 SNISDYNG